1 MAVDILDNIRALT
14 AQILDRQ
21 EIDLKSEQSLTVD
34 LGFDSMQLM
43 QFFAGIENYYPK
55 VRLEEWFLEQS
66 LEGQDTIGSLQQ
78 FIAKQNSS
86 LEAVAA

>member
-1 MAVDILDNIRALT
+1 MTDISEIIRALVC
-14 AQILDRQ
+14 QILDRQ
-21 EIDLKSEQSLTVD
+21 EIGLQPEQSLTAD

-66 LEGQDTIGSLQQ
+66 QEGQDTIASLHD
-78 FIAKQNSS
+78 FISKKNSS
-86 LEAVAA
+86 PEAIAA